1 MPLLPIDLQIMFSQM
16 SHVGKEQAVQR
27 DVLPQYQFV
36 QGTEMVQKAEHDDSA
51 VNQSQQLG
59 EGPEKVKGRKRR
71 KNGGSLKDSERVKVV
86 GPEGKRRR
94 SRFSKIPTWAIM
106 WILLVRMGWNASFC
120 SALWPS
126 PGIL

>member
-59 EGPEKVKGRKRR
+59 EGPETVKEQEEKEKRQHSQGQRK
-71 KNGGSLKDSERVKVV
+71 GESGDGSKEQQKQIFEDPDLGHHVDLV
-86 GPEGKRRR
+86 G
-94 SRFSKIPTWAIM
+94 
-106 WILLVRMGWNASFC
+106 
-120 SALWPS
+120 
-126 PGIL
+126 

>member
-59 EGPEKVKGRKRR
+59 EGPEKAKEQEEKEKRQHSHGQRKGE
-71 KNGGSLKDSERVKVV
+71 GGESSKEEQRQTFEDPDLGHHVDLV
-86 GPEGKRRR
+86 G
-94 SRFSKIPTWAIM
+94 
-106 WILLVRMGWNASFC
+106 
-120 SALWPS
+120 
-126 PGIL
+126 

>member
-27 DVLPQYQFV
+27 DVTPQYQFV

-59 EGPEKVKGRKRR
+59 EGPEKVKEQEEREKRR
-71 KNGGSLKDSERVKVV
+71 QSREQAKSDSRGPGSEEEKQVFEDPDLGHHVDLI
-86 GPEGKRRR
+86 G
-94 SRFSKIPTWAIM
+94 
-106 WILLVRMGWNASFC
+106 
-120 SALWPS
+120 
-126 PGIL
+126 